1 MHAGRKGIK
10 TRGRI
15 GLPIPEFQMS
25 TTNAY
30 LVADIALADYGRKEI
45 DIAETSIVI
54 DLNDDYITMF
64 NMAERINFIKQN
76 YEKHW

>member
-1 MHAGRKGIK
+1 MDSEMFNTLYHLLRRTWQCLEIKAMQLGIN
-10 TRGRI
+10 T
-15 GLPIPEFQMS
+15 E
-25 TTNAY
+25 
-30 LVADIALADYGRKEI
+30 
-45 DIAETSIVI
+45 ETSIVI